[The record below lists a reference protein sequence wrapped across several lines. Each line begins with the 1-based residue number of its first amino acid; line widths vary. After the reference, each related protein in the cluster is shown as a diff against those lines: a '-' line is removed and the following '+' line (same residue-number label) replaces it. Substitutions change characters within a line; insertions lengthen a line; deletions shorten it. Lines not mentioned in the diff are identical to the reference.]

1 MHLLVWLLFAD
12 LSQSNIF
19 YGSPIRHKV
28 ERMETSEEKLRIQ
41 LKRIATLKIM
51 NFFILAEYEG
61 LEMALKSAKSLQL
74 NGEHVGWFVGTKVT
88 RCFYNTLFFS
98 VPVIKCISSVNSLEL
113 SLHKIKYLQVL
124 FHLYPSQTL
133 NIPNKSQML
142 NSS

>member
-19 YGSPIRHKV
+19 YGTPIRHKV

-41 LKRIATLKIM
+41 LKRMATLKIM
-51 NFFILAEYEG
+51 NFFILAEYEE

-88 RCFYNTLFFS
+88 RCFYCLFFS
-98 VPVIKCISSVNSLEL
+98 VPVINCISSVNSLEL
-113 SLHKIKYLQVL
+113 SLHKIKY
-124 FHLYPSQTL
+124 HH
-133 NIPNKSQML
+133 
-142 NSS
+142 SSSSISSLACSNLH